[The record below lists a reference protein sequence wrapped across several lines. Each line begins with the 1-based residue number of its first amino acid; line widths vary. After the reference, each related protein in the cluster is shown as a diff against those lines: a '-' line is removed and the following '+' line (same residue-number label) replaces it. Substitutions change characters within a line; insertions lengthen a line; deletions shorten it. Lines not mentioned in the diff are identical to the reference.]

1 MLRPWSGFLTEKMKK
16 MKSILLFAAMLGM
29 ANACNRASAPTSG
42 AANATNG
49 ESYEVSG
56 QLTNAPAG
64 TKVYLAELGET
75 QFISRDTAT
84 VDEKGAFSL
93 KGSVPEAGLYQLKV
107 NDANQVLLALNNGSQ
122 IQVNGDAAQ
131 LASSYSVKGSP
142 DSELLQRLLR
152 ELDQTKKTTESL
164 GERYNQAAQA
174 GREDSMRVIKTR
186 FTAVQARNIAAIKQ
200 LVRQNPGSVVSA
212 FVVGNVLNPDEHFAF
227 ADSMAA
233 QFKKTLPESRY
244 TQSLVTRLD
253 VLRPTAVGVVAPDIQ
268 LASPNGPPVKLSSLR
283 GKYVLID
290 FWASWCG
297 PCRQENPNVVR
308 MYNKFKD
315 KGFEIYG
322 VSFDQDKTKWEKAI
336 AKDGLTWTH
345 VSDLK
350 GWESAAGQTYGVKSI
365 PQTVLLDPQGR
376 IIAKNLRGEE
386 LEAKLQ
392 SVLAVN

>member
-1 MLRPWSGFLTEKMKK
+1 MMKK
-16 MKSILLFAAMLGM
+16 MKSILLFAAVLGM
-29 ANACNRASAPTSG
+29 ANACNRATAPTSDT
-42 AANATNG
+42 ANATTG
-49 ESYEVSG
+49 EGYQVTG

-84 VDEKGAFSL
+84 VDEKGAFTL
-93 KGSVPEAGLYQLKV
+93 KGALPEAGLYQLKTD
-107 NDANQVLLALNNGSQ
+107 DANQVLLALNNGSQ
-122 IQVNGDAAQ
+122 VQLSGDAAQ
-131 LASSYSVKGSP
+131 LGTSYTVKGSP
-142 DSELLQRLLR
+142 DSELLQRLMR
-152 ELDQTKKTTESL
+152 ELDKTKKTVESL

-174 GREDSMRVIKTR
+174 GREDTMRVIRER
-186 FTAVQARNIAAIKQ
+186 FTTVQARNIAGIKQ
-200 LVRQNPGSVVSA
+200 LVRQNPNSVVSA
-212 FVVGNVLNPDEHFAF
+212 FVVGNVLNPDEQFPF
-227 ADSMAA
+227 ADSMATL
-233 QFKKTLPESRY
+233 FKKTLPDSRY

-253 VLRPTAVGVVAPDIQ
+253 VLRPTAVGVVAPEIQ
-268 LASPNGPPVKLSSLR
+268 LASPAGAPVALSSLR

-308 MYNKFKD
+308 MYNKYKS

-365 PQTVLLDPQGR
+365 PQTILLDPQGR

-386 LEAKLQ
+386 LEEKLK
-392 SVLAVN
+392 SVLAAN